1 MAKKTKNTEPAPPQ
15 PAPAAE
21 LESELR
27 WLAAVID
34 ARFKRYF
41 NLDPAAPDIQ
51 DIPPPDLSGSTTPY
65 ADLLRE
71 TGFDF
76 NDRVALALAVAP
88 QLRPQLLDVFFTKN
102 QTYDR
107 PFSEF
112 GGLRESRH
120 TGFLPT
126 LETLLFVLAGTD
138 TARRVAVTRHFSA
151 QHPLFQRRILQLGEA
166 AAGALWAEAPLQ
178 LGAEG
183 FSTLLLGRHYRPEFG
198 AQFPAQALETGLHWS
213 DLVLHPATRRQ
224 LEDIA
229 VWSRHGQ
236 TLLSDPVMRGR
247 LRPGYRALFYGPPG
261 TGKTLTAA
269 LLGKETGR
277 PVFRIDLSLVV
288 SKYIGETEKNLSGIF
303 AQAEHRNWILFF
315 DEADALFGKRT
326 ETRNA
331 HDRYANQET
340 AYLLQRIETF
350 DGIAILAS
358 NMRQNL
364 DDAFLRRFESVIYFP
379 LPRPEE
385 RLLLW
390 QQALPASAAPEP
402 GLDIPAL
409 AQQYELS
416 GGAIVNAIRFAA
428 LRALD
433 NGGVLKRADLVEG
446 VEREMRKEGRG

>member
-1 MAKKTKNTEPAPPQ
+1 MAKKAKNIAPTLPQTE
-15 PAPAAE
+15 PAAE

-34 ARFKRYF
+34 ARFKLYF
-41 NLDPAAPDIQ
+41 NLEPQVADIR
-51 DIPPPDLSGSTTPY
+51 DISPPDLSGSTTPY
-65 ADLLRE
+65 AGLLRE
-71 TGFDF
+71 MGFDF
-76 NDRVALALAVAP
+76 HDRVALALAVAP

-102 QTYDR
+102 QTFDR

-112 GGLRESRH
+112 GGLREGRA
-120 TGFLPT
+120 TGFSPT
-126 LETLLFVLAGTD
+126 LETLLFILAGID
-138 TARRVAVTRHFSA
+138 TTLRIAVMQHFSSR
-151 QHPLFQRRILQLGEA
+151 HPLFSRRILQLGDNPPN
-166 AAGALWAEAPLQ
+166 GQWAEAALL

-183 FSTLLLGRHYRPEFG
+183 FSTLLLGQPYRPEFG
-198 AQFPAQALETGLHWS
+198 AQFPAQPLETSLDWS

-224 LEDIA
+224 LGDIST
-229 VWSRHGQ
+229 WSRHGQ
-236 TLLSDPVMRGR
+236 TLLRDWGMSGR

-261 TGKTLTAA
+261 TGKTLTAT

-303 AQAEHRNWILFF
+303 AQAEHRDWILFF

-390 QQALPASAAPEP
+390 QQA
-402 GLDIPAL
+402 IPAQAILEPDLDL
-409 AQQYELS
+409 AELADQFELS
-416 GGAIVNAIRFAA
+416 GGAIVNAIRYAA

-433 NGGVLKRADLVEG
+433 DGGVVRRADLVEG
-446 VEREMRKEGRG
+446 VERELRKEGRG

>member
-1 MAKKTKNTEPAPPQ
+1 MAKKKHTAPAPE
-15 PAPAAE
+15 APTAAAE
-21 LESELR
+21 WEAELR
-27 WLAAVID
+27 WLTAVID
-34 ARFKRYF
+34 ARFKLYF
-41 NLDPAAPDIQ
+41 NLQPEVADVRAIA
-51 DIPPPDLSGSTTPY
+51 PPDLSGSATPY
-65 ADLLRE
+65 AALLRE
-71 TGFDF
+71 TSAGFEE
-76 NDRVALALAVAP
+76 RVALGLAIAP
-88 QLRPQLLDVFFTKN
+88 HLRPQLLDVFFSKN
-102 QTYDR
+102 QTFDR
-107 PFSEF
+107 PFTEF
-112 GGLRESRH
+112 GGLREGRH
-120 TGFLPT
+120 AGFLPT
-126 LETLLFVLAGTD
+126 LETLLFVLAGIDTD
-138 TARRVAVTRHFSA
+138 LRVAALTRFSRR
-151 QHPLFQRRILQLGEA
+151 HPLVQERILSLGEPAAVQLPAEAALQLGDEGYA
-166 AAGALWAEAPLQ
+166 TLV
-178 LGAEG
+178 LGQA
-183 FSTLLLGRHYRPEFG
+183 YRPEFG
-198 AQFPAQALETGLHWS
+198 AHFPAQAIHTRLEWD

-229 VWSRHGQ
+229 TWSRHGQ
-236 TLLSDPVMRGR
+236 TLLQDWGMSGR

-269 LLGKETGR
+269 LLGKSTGM

-303 AQAEHRNWILFF
+303 AQAEHRRWILFF

-340 AYLLQRIETF
+340 AYLLQRIESF

-390 QQALPASAAPEP
+390 QQALPAQAALSPD
-402 GLDIPAL
+402 LDTHTL
-409 AQQYELS
+409 AQRYELS

-433 NGGVLKRADLVEG
+433 NGGMLKQADLVEG
-446 VEREMRKEGRG
+446 VERELRKEGRG

>member
-1 MAKKTKNTEPAPPQ
+1 MAKKKHITPQ
-15 PAPAAE
+15 PEAPTAAAE
-21 LESELR
+21 WEAELR
-27 WLAAVID
+27 WLTAVID

-41 NLDPAAPDIQ
+41 NLQPEVADVRAIA
-51 DIPPPDLSGSTTPY
+51 PPDLSGSASPY
-65 ADLLRE
+65 AALLRE
-71 TGFDF
+71 TGSGFEE
-76 NDRVALALAVAP
+76 RVALGLAIAP
-88 QLRPQLLDVFFTKN
+88 HLRPQLLDVFFTKN
-102 QTYDR
+102 QTFDR
-107 PFSEF
+107 PFTEF
-112 GGLRESRH
+112 GGLREGRH

-126 LETLLFVLAGTD
+126 IETLLFLLAGID
-138 TARRVAVTRHFSA
+138 TGQRLALLTRFSRR
-151 QHPLFQRRILQLGEA
+151 HPLVQRRTLSLGEA
-166 AAGALWAEAPLQ
+166 SAAQLPAEAPLQ
-178 LGAEG
+178 LSDEG
-183 FSTLLLGRHYRPEFG
+183 FATLVLGQAYRPEFG
-198 AQFPAQALETGLHWS
+198 AQFPAQAIDTRLEWD
-213 DLVLHPATRRQ
+213 DLVLHPDTRRQ

-229 VWSRHGQ
+229 AWSRHGQ
-236 TLLSDPVMRGR
+236 TLLQDWGMGGR

-269 LLGKETGR
+269 LLGKSTGM

-303 AQAEHRNWILFF
+303 AQAEHRRWILFF

-340 AYLLQRIETF
+340 AYLLQRIESF

-390 QQALPASAAPEP
+390 QQALPAQAAQSPD
-402 GLDIPAL
+402 LDTHTL
-409 AQQYELS
+409 AQRYELS

-433 NGGVLKRADLVEG
+433 NGGVMKQEDLVEG
-446 VEREMRKEGRG
+446 VERELRKEGRG